1 MPRDE
6 RAQQTGIAAAA
17 PGDDDAIQ
25 LALAHQR
32 AGRLPQAT
40 AIYQQILSKSPH
52 HPDVLHYM
60 GMAAHEIGE
69 DSVAVD
75 LIRRALRVAP
85 GYAEAHNNLGNI
97 LFGQDKFDE
106 AAASYRSAIAVEP
119 DYADAHCNLGGVFY
133 RQGKMDDALACFERA
148 LGIEPENGMAV
159 HMIAAIRGMPA
170 ENAPRQY
177 VTSLFDAYAKRFDAH
192 LAQSLGYDVPRRLA
206 ELILRHARVPEEK
219 WDILDLGCGT
229 GMVGAEMVSHARQLA
244 GVDLSKRMLDKAL
257 QRGIYTRLVEADLL
271 AMLQGEPAASCDVIT
286 AADVF
291 IYVGR
296 IDGVV
301 AETTRALRPGGMF
314 AFSIE
319 ALEPALNEANDG
331 QPRGFRLTTSGRFAH
346 APAYTASL
354 ASAHGFRIVE
364 TQPARIRVESGVPVQ
379 GFIELWEKHAE

>member
-206 ELILRHARVPEEK
+206 ELILRHARVPEHK

-244 GVDLSKRMLDKAL
+244 GVDLSERMLDKAL

-301 AETTRALRPGGMF
+301 AETRRVLRPGGMF

-319 ALEPALNEANDG
+319 TLEPAPDEANDG

-364 TQPARIRVESGVPVQ
+364 TQAARIRVESGVPVQ